1 MVSTPEDSGQSHVD
15 EKTSNQS
22 DTNLK
27 PNASHQDETVTFA
40 DETGGVHEEY
50 KVPETT
56 QANTKFPWHLF

>member
-22 DTNLK
+22 DSNLK
-27 PNASHQDETVTFA
+27 PNASHQEDTITFA

-50 KVPETT
+50 KVPEAT
-56 QANTKFPWHLF
+56 QAKTKPPRHLC